1 MLVYEDNFGFWNISE
16 PEERAFFDFVRRQS
30 VLTACERCERP
41 VRLIPPKALCAS
53 CVSALEYGAPA
64 SMKEYG
70 SQETLLDFAARREG
84 RFLPEFGSFV
94 RGEAIAKMSE
104 LRRKGVRR
112 SDLKIIA
119 SDPDLAAITK
129 DVEALND
136 A

>member
-1 MLVYEDNFGFWNISE
+1 MAVRKRFW
-16 PEERAFFDFVRRQS
+16 
-30 VLTACERCERP
+30 
-41 VRLIPPKALCAS
+41 
-53 CVSALEYGAPA
+53 
-64 SMKEYG
+64 
-70 SQETLLDFAARREG
+70 TLLARREG

-112 SDLKIIA
+112 VDLKIIA
-119 SDPDLAAITK
+119 SDPDLAAITR

>member
-1 MLVYEDNFGFWNISE
+1 MTRTATKRIESL
-16 PEERAFFDFVRRQS
+16 RALR
-30 VLTACERCERP
+30 TASPAHSAQGPLRP
-41 VRLIPPKALCAS
+41 
-53 CVSALEYGAPA
+53 LEYGAPA

-70 SQETLLDFAARREG
+70 SQETLLDSASPVVRRSSPSSAACAW
-84 RFLPEFGSFV
+84 
-94 RGEAIAKMSE
+94 RGYAMSE

-119 SDPDLAAITK
+119 SDTDLAAITK

>member
-1 MLVYEDNFGFWNISE
+1 MAVRKRFWT
-16 PEERAFFDFVRRQS
+16 
-30 VLTACERCERP
+30 VL
-41 VRLIPPKALCAS
+41 I
-53 CVSALEYGAPA
+53 
-64 SMKEYG
+64 
-70 SQETLLDFAARREG
+70 RREG

-104 LRRKGVRR
+104 LRLKGVRR

>member
-1 MLVYEDNFGFWNISE
+1 MAAAKNRFW
-16 PEERAFFDFVRRQS
+16 
-30 VLTACERCERP
+30 
-41 VRLIPPKALCAS
+41 
-53 CVSALEYGAPA
+53 
-64 SMKEYG
+64 
-70 SQETLLDFAARREG
+70 TLLIRREG

-104 LRRKGVRR
+104 CRRKGVRR

-129 DVEALND
+129 DVEALNG

>member
-1 MLVYEDNFGFWNISE
+1 MAVRKRFW
-16 PEERAFFDFVRRQS
+16 
-30 VLTACERCERP
+30 
-41 VRLIPPKALCAS
+41 
-53 CVSALEYGAPA
+53 
-64 SMKEYG
+64 
-70 SQETLLDFAARREG
+70 TLLIRREG

>member
-1 MLVYEDNFGFWNISE
+1 MAVRKRFW
-16 PEERAFFDFVRRQS
+16 
-30 VLTACERCERP
+30 
-41 VRLIPPKALCAS
+41 
-53 CVSALEYGAPA
+53 
-64 SMKEYG
+64 
-70 SQETLLDFAARREG
+70 TLLARREG

-119 SDPDLAAITK
+119 SDPDLAAITN

>member
-1 MLVYEDNFGFWNISE
+1 MAAVKNRFW
-16 PEERAFFDFVRRQS
+16 
-30 VLTACERCERP
+30 
-41 VRLIPPKALCAS
+41 
-53 CVSALEYGAPA
+53 
-64 SMKEYG
+64 
-70 SQETLLDFAARREG
+70 TLLIRREG

-104 LRRKGVRR
+104 LRGKGVRR

-129 DVEALND
+129 NIEALND